1 MKDENG
7 LYDVGDP
14 LGAAA
19 ELSQEAPAFE
29 GRHDLFA
36 DASDLGVAAVAE
48 AYWPTAALAP
58 APAPARRRGDRSR

>member
-7 LYDVGDP
+7 HHDVGDP
-14 LGAAA
+14 VGAAA

-29 GRHDLFA
+29 GGHGVFA

-48 AYWPTAALAP
+48 AYWPTAA
-58 APAPARRRGDRSR
+58 PARRRRGGSR